1 MTERMLIPST
11 SDKDGIFA
19 KSPRCDTSR
28 QSAQL
33 WNS

>member
-1 MTERMLIPST
+1 MHEAEME
-11 SDKDGIFA
+11 FA
-19 KSPRCDTSR
+19 KSSRRDTSR

>member
-1 MTERMLIPST
+1 MTIIISSASGR
-11 SDKDGIFA
+11 DGMFA

-33 WNS
+33 WN